1 MKVEI
6 NQDSAR
12 IIFGEEMNLI
22 NKEDYND
29 EFMKLIEKGIT
40 DITLDFNN
48 LKNIDSSGLGK
59 VLHFNKILKNKGGN
73 LKIKNINSE
82 YVQRVFKM
90 IELNDIIEVH

>member
-1 MKVEI
+1 MKVEF
-6 NQDSAR
+6 NQESAR